1 MKVWAFA
8 SKIGSELDMC
18 VDWALVDNDDEEDAD
33 LELLDWTLLLAA
45 FSFR

>member
-1 MKVWAFA
+1 
-8 SKIGSELDMC
+8 MC
-18 VDWALVDNDDEEDAD
+18 VDWALVDNDDEDAD